1 MPESVING
9 YKMHYIDRGK
19 GTAIVFIHPPV
30 LTSKNFKYQIQ
41 HLSARFRTVAF
52 DIRGHGQSQPSEE
65 SVTYPLIVEDIKKLM
80 DELKIEKTFLCGYST
95 GGSIVL
101 EFLLTYPDR
110 ALGGVVIGGMSEVS
124 DRKLRNRIRLGSV
137 ISRVGAVGTL
147 ALSIAWRQARARLSL
162 WRLLYNDAKKGNA
175 KNADQYYQYSLGYNC
190 TARLGSIAHP
200 VLLVYGEKDKGFYR
214 YAQMLHQQLPNNEL
228 VFIKKISHQI
238 PTRAAKTL
246 NELIQQ
252 FLASQNS

>member
-1 MPESVING
+1 MPEAVING
-9 YKMHYIDRGK
+9 YKMHYMDRGK

-30 LTSKNFKYQIQ
+30 LTSKNFQYQIQ

-65 SVTYPLIVEDIKKLM
+65 SVTYPLVVEDIKKLM
-80 DELKIEKTFLCGYST
+80 DELKIEKAFFCGYST

-110 ALGGVVIGGMSEVS
+110 ALGGIVIGGMSEVS

-162 WRLLYNDAKKGNA
+162 LRLLYSDAKKGNA
-175 KNADQYYQYSLGYNC
+175 KNADQYYKYSLRYNC
-190 TARLGSIAHP
+190 TARLRNIPHP
-200 VLLVYGEKDKGFYR
+200 VLLVYGEKDKQFYR

-228 VFIKKISHQI
+228 VFIKNISHQI

-246 NELIQQ
+246 NGLIQQ